1 MLMSMETPNTTYKK
15 TFAYFIEFLLIRSV
29 FFISK
34 KLVINI
40 FFKNLNDFVRSLP
53 QLYTNNNL
61 NQVQNYYF

>member
-1 MLMSMETPNTTYKK
+1 MLMSMETPNTTYKN

-34 KLVINI
+34 KLLITI